1 MVQRDFYRIIRGVV
15 LHEKKKD
22 VVMLNLSEQAVAET
36 RLPKP
41 DANAFRVLIAMSV
54 LCFLIVAVIS
64 RLLPR
69 SLRPLGVGHASESCL
84 QEARRTAHTVI
95 PYAFMR

>member
-1 MVQRDFYRIIRGVV
+1 
-15 LHEKKKD
+15 
-22 VVMLNLSEQAVAET
+22 MLNLSEKAVVET
-36 RLPKP
+36 QLARP
-41 DANAFRVLIAMSV
+41 DASAFRLLIAMSV
-54 LCFLIVAVIS
+54 LCFLIVAVFS

-69 SLRPLGVGHASESCL
+69 AWRPLGIGHTKESCL

>member
-1 MVQRDFYRIIRGVV
+1 
-15 LHEKKKD
+15 
-22 VVMLNLSEQAVAET
+22 MLNLSEKAVVET
-36 RLPKP
+36 QLARP
-41 DANAFRVLIAMSV
+41 DANAFRLLIAMSV
-54 LCFLIVAVIS
+54 FCFLIVAVVS

>member
-1 MVQRDFYRIIRGVV
+1 
-15 LHEKKKD
+15 
-22 VVMLNLSEQAVAET
+22 MLNLSEEAAVQA
-36 RLPKP
+36 RLARP
-41 DANAFRVLIAMSV
+41 DANAFRLLIARSV
-54 LCFLIVAVIS
+54 LCFLIVAVFS

-69 SLRPLGVGHASESCL
+69 SWRPLGVGHASESCL

>member
-1 MVQRDFYRIIRGVV
+1 
-15 LHEKKKD
+15 
-22 VVMLNLSEQAVAET
+22 MLNLSEEAAVQA
-36 RLPKP
+36 RLARP
-41 DANAFRVLIAMSV
+41 DANAFRLLIAMSV
-54 LCFLIVAVIS
+54 LCFLVVAVFS

-69 SLRPLGVGHASESCL
+69 SWRPLGVGHASESCL

>member
-1 MVQRDFYRIIRGVV
+1 MKTFPEPLMHSKI
-15 LHEKKKD
+15 LA
-22 VVMLNLSEQAVAET
+22 LNPLLFVS
-36 RLPKP
+36 KP
-41 DANAFRVLIAMSV
+41 FRVIMKRFFV
-54 LCFLIVAVIS
+54 VAVIS

-69 SLRPLGVGHASESCL
+69 SWRPLGVGHASESCL

>member
-1 MVQRDFYRIIRGVV
+1 MRD
-15 LHEKKKD
+15 LDEKVID
-22 VVMLNLSEQAVAET
+22 QVG
-36 RLPKP
+36 RP
-41 DANAFRVLIAMSV
+41 DAGVFRILIAMSV
-54 LCFLIVAVIS
+54 FCFFIVALFS

-69 SLRPLGVGHASESCL
+69 SWRPLQVGHANESCL

>member
-1 MVQRDFYRIIRGVV
+1 
-15 LHEKKKD
+15 
-22 VVMLNLSEQAVAET
+22 MLNLSEEAVVQA
-36 RLPKP
+36 RLARP
-41 DANAFRVLIAMSV
+41 DANAFRLLIAMSV
-54 LCFLIVAVIS
+54 FCFLIVAMVS

>member
-1 MVQRDFYRIIRGVV
+1 
-15 LHEKKKD
+15 
-22 VVMLNLSEQAVAET
+22 MLNLSEKMTEVGT
-36 RLPKP
+36 GKP
-41 DANAFRVLIAMSV
+41 EASAFRLLIAMSV
-54 LCFLIVAVIS
+54 LCFLVVAMFS

-69 SLRPLGVGHASESCL
+69 AWRPLGIGHTKESCL

>member
-1 MVQRDFYRIIRGVV
+1 MNFKGKNEEDA
-15 LHEKKKD
+15 
-22 VVMLNLSEQAVAET
+22 VMLNLSEEAVVQT
-36 RLPKP
+36 RLDKP
-41 DANAFRVLIAMSV
+41 DAYAVRLLIAMSV
-54 LCFLIVAVIS
+54 LCFFVVAVIS

-69 SLRPLGVGHASESCL
+69 SWRPLGVGHASESCL